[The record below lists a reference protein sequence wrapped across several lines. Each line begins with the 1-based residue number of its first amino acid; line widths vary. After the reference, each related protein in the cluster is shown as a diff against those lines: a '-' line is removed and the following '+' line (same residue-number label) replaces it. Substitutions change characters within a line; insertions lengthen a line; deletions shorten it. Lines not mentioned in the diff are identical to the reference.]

1 MPKINIVC
9 PFLIEMINAKVPD
22 VAQWRL
28 KYSGVTEKKEH
39 SLKTQRGQL
48 QT

>member
-1 MPKINIVC
+1 MPKINTVC
-9 PFLIEMINAKVPD
+9 PFLTEMINAKVPD
-22 VAQWRL
+22 VAYWRL
-28 KYSGVTEKKEH
+28 KYSGMTEKKKH